1 MSSSLKKNILLN
13 GINTVSGVVFPI
25 ITFPYAAR
33 ILLPDGIGA
42 ITFLN
47 SIINYII
54 LFTSL
59 GIPMYAVKEVAKFRD
74 DIDKRDKIT
83 IEIIILSTLLCIIG
97 YVAVFLLAQYIPQIH
112 KQASLFYVLS
122 LSIVFTSIGVNW
134 FYQGIEDFKF
144 ITIRAIVIRSLAAL
158 SLFLFVRNESDLLI
172 YGIITVGSTVGNNII
187 NFFHLHKHINVR
199 KIGFR
204 ELDIARH
211 VKPSLQVFILN
222 LIISLYTQLNSIML
236 GFISG
241 DEAVGYFTAGTK
253 ISHIGLTIIG
263 SLSYVLLPRCSNL
276 LSSGD
281 RSGFAAIIKKSVK
294 VTIALSLPM
303 ATGLIILAYP
313 ITVIFCGYDYLPS
326 ISVLYLNAPVII
338 FISLTNVMGIQIL
351 YPMDK
356 VSIVILSVSGGALVN
371 MALNFGLIPLYD
383 ATGAAVATLIAEFTV
398 LLIQII
404 SGKRFFPFGIRELFD
419 IKYIVSTFIMA
430 VAVILSILFIHSD
443 YLRIIVG
450 LSTGFAVYLA
460 SLLIM
465 RDGLTMEML
474 KVLKR
479 TLIKKQ
485 TS

>member
-13 GINTVSGVVFPI
+13 GINTVSGIVFPI

-222 LIISLYTQLNSIML
+222 LIISLYIQLNSIML

-326 ISVLYLNAPVII
+326 ISVLYLNAPV
-338 FISLTNVMGIQIL
+338 
-351 YPMDK
+351 K
-356 VSIVILSVSGGALVN
+356 
-371 MALNFGLIPLYD
+371 
-383 ATGAAVATLIAEFTV
+383 
-398 LLIQII
+398 
-404 SGKRFFPFGIRELFD
+404 
-419 IKYIVSTFIMA
+419 
-430 VAVILSILFIHSD
+430 
-443 YLRIIVG
+443 
-450 LSTGFAVYLA
+450 
-460 SLLIM
+460 
-465 RDGLTMEML
+465 
-474 KVLKR
+474 
-479 TLIKKQ
+479 
-485 TS
+485 

>member
-1 MSSSLKKNILLN
+1 M
-13 GINTVSGVVFPI
+13 
-25 ITFPYAAR
+25 
-33 ILLPDGIGA
+33 
-42 ITFLN
+42 
-47 SIINYII
+47 
-54 LFTSL
+54 
-59 GIPMYAVKEVAKFRD
+59 
-74 DIDKRDKIT
+74 
-83 IEIIILSTLLCIIG
+83 
-97 YVAVFLLAQYIPQIH
+97 
-112 KQASLFYVLS
+112 
-122 LSIVFTSIGVNW
+122 
-134 FYQGIEDFKF
+134 
-144 ITIRAIVIRSLAAL
+144 
-158 SLFLFVRNESDLLI
+158 
-172 YGIITVGSTVGNNII
+172 
-187 NFFHLHKHINVR
+187 
-199 KIGFR
+199 
-204 ELDIARH
+204 
-211 VKPSLQVFILN
+211 
-222 LIISLYTQLNSIML
+222 
-236 GFISG
+236 
-241 DEAVGYFTAGTK
+241 
-253 ISHIGLTIIG
+253 
-263 SLSYVLLPRCSNL
+263 
-276 LSSGD
+276 SSGD